1 MSKECIP
8 SKFYIK
14 RLSVAKP
21 PFDILRFDIQH
32 SAVRCFLNP
41 EPLNPYN
48 KKVFTRTRQMGGLKT
63 FLSMISGDPK
73 KEITFSHTDREIW
86 RGLDLF

>member
-1 MSKECIP
+1 MNIFSLFRP
-8 SKFYIK
+8 SEV
-14 RLSVAKP
+14 S
-21 PFDILRFDIQH
+21 
-32 SAVRCFLNP
+32 
-41 EPLNPYN
+41 YN
-48 KKVFTRTRQMGGLKT
+48 KKAFNRQYQICGLKT